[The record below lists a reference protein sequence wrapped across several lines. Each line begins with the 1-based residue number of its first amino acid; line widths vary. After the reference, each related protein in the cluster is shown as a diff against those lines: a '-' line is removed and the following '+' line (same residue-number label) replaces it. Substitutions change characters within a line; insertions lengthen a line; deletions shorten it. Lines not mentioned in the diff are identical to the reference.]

1 MVCILHPVHLLHFL
15 NFDQVHDLLVAT
27 MLNIVQIMSIS
38 LYDRNWKEIWWLA
51 LSRSG
56 ARSPPRRVFDSH
68 RQLANKFLQPS
79 RAHFPEME
87 TGKIDLI
94 SIFGNAIL

>member
-38 LYDRNWKEIWWLA
+38 LYDRN
-51 LSRSG
+51 
-56 ARSPPRRVFDSH
+56 
-68 RQLANKFLQPS
+68 
-79 RAHFPEME
+79 
-87 TGKIDLI
+87 
-94 SIFGNAIL
+94 